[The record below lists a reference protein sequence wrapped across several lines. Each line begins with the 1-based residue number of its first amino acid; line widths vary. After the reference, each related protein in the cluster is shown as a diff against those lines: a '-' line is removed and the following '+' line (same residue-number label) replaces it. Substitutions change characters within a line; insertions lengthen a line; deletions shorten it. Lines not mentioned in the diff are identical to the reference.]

1 MPLYILKKFTLSWDD
16 ELETFSPEF
25 HFILF
30 MVLVLGFCFFSKL
43 TFFFFLIAWIIVST
57 LSQTVSYL
65 INTLVFGMPIIVK
78 GIRDA

>member
-43 TFFFFLIAWIIVST
+43 TFFFF
-57 LSQTVSYL
+57 
-65 INTLVFGMPIIVK
+65 
-78 GIRDA
+78 